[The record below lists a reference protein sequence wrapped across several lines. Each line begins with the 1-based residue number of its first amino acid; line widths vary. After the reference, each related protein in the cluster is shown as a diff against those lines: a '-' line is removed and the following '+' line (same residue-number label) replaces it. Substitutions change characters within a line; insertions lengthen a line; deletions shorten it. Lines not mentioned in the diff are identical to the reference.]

1 MWSSEQ
7 DSNATNP
14 NPRNRTFG
22 SSSSSSRSSPSSNA
36 SIIFP
41 QTPRRSMED
50 VWKDITL
57 MTPLQNHCMHG
68 SSNHH
73 HHSHQN
79 HHHNQHQNHFHLS
92 NKSNSFKGM
101 ILQDFLAGPLNRP
114 LSISQPVEDPPTL
127 PQIPTPNLPPTSLSL
142 NSGLDFGYLGNSPSS
157 NSSSGDS
164 RITGRA
170 PETSSFISPALN
182 DMIMDPSSPG
192 NILSFC
198 SKRRIPEGSMVGGD
212 RRQKR
217 MIKNRE
223 SAARSRARKQAYTNE
238 LELTVQTL
246 TQEND
251 KLRKQ
256 YDEVLNLHNLPPPFI
271 CVYILPLEVEAH
283 GFTLAQERKKRIARV
298 TLSI

>member
-7 DSNATNP
+7 DSNTTNP
-14 NPRNRTFG
+14 IPRNRTFG

-50 VWKDITL
+50 VWKDISL
-57 MTPLQNHCMHG
+57 MTPLQNHYHG
-68 SSNHH
+68 SNNHH
-73 HHSHQN
+73 HPN

-92 NKSNSFKGM
+92 NKSNSSFKGM

-114 LSISQPVEDPPTL
+114 LSISPPIDHPTL
-127 PQIPTPNLPPTSLSL
+127 PPIPTPNLPPTSLSL

-164 RITGRA
+164 RVTGRA
-170 PETSSFISPALN
+170 TETSSFISPALN
-182 DMIMDPSSPG
+182 DMITGPSSPG

-198 SKRRIPEGSMVGGD
+198 SKKRVPEGSMVGGD

-256 YDEVLNLHNLPPPFI
+256 YDQLRHSMEGQQTTRNTLQRCTSSPF
-271 CVYILPLEVEAH
+271 
-283 GFTLAQERKKRIARV
+283 
-298 TLSI
+298 

>member
-7 DSNATNP
+7 DSNTTNP

-50 VWKDITL
+50 VWKDISL
-57 MTPLQNHCMHG
+57 MTPLQNHYHG
-68 SSNHH
+68 SSNHYH
-73 HHSHQN
+73 PN
-79 HHHNQHQNHFHLS
+79 HHHNHHQNQFHLS

-114 LSISQPVEDPPTL
+114 LSVSPPIEDPHTL
-127 PQIPTPNLPPTSLSL
+127 PPIPTPNLPPTSLSL
-142 NSGLDFGYLGNSPSS
+142 NSGLDFGYLGNSLSS

-164 RITGRA
+164 RVTGRA
-170 PETSSFISPALN
+170 TETSSFISPALN
-182 DMIMDPSSPG
+182 DMIMGPSSPG

-198 SKRRIPEGSMVGGD
+198 SKKRVPEGSMVGGD

-223 SAARSRARKQAYTNE
+223 SAARSRARKLAQTNE
-238 LELTVQTL
+238 MERTVQTL
-246 TQEND
+246 TQENE

-256 YDEVLNLHNLPPPFI
+256 YDQLRHSIVGQQSIRNTLQRSTSSPF
-271 CVYILPLEVEAH
+271 
-283 GFTLAQERKKRIARV
+283 
-298 TLSI
+298 